1 MQLSFDIDPSASD
14 SLQSQLI
21 GEISTSITTGR
32 LAPGTRLPGTRA
44 LSQQLG
50 VSRNTVLL
58 AFAALEA
65 EGFVETR
72 KGAGTFVSAASPE
85 TTSFEPQPAIAER
98 KPAKPKEQPAVV
110 CDFKLEAVDPDL
122 FPTAVWRRLMMR
134 RIQSSQFNLGRV
146 DDRQGSLELRQSLC
160 RFLGGSRGMSVAPEQ
175 ILIVSSIQQATNVV
189 GQMFVTPGSPVIVER
204 PGCSLIAPIYSRAGA
219 EIVPVPTDADGLR
232 TDLLP
237 DIRDALVAVTPERQ
251 FPMGYTMSVPRR
263 EALLEWAERQDAH
276 VFEVGFDSDFRYEGS
291 PKPALQSL
299 DTNQRFIY
307 AASFA
312 LTIGPGLRIG
322 YLVVAPSLVEKALEA
337 LRLLDHAYP
346 CQTQGGAPW
355 VDQAVLCDFIDS
367 GGYDRQLRR
376 LRKAYME
383 RRDALVQSLHRH
395 FGDCDLLGT
404 SSGTHLIWRLPS
416 HMPDALTC
424 QALAREAG
432 IVVNTLQQET
442 ITGPGFLAEWPRYL
456 LLGYADLKPETIRS
470 AVERLAEALVDA
482 RAASQQGLGPS
493 KTLQCGNGV
502 PDRQ

>member
-1 MQLSFDIDPSASD
+1 MQLSFEIDPSAPH
-14 SLQSQLI
+14 SLQSQLV

-32 LAPGTRLPGTRA
+32 LQPGTRLPGTRA
-44 LSQQLG
+44 LSEQLG

-72 KGAGTFVSAASPE
+72 KGSGTFVSAVSPE
-85 TTSFEPQPAIAER
+85 AMPFEPQPQVTKR
-98 KPAKPKEQPAVV
+98 RPVKPKTERPIV

-122 FPTAVWRRLMMR
+122 FPAAVWRRLMMR

-146 DDRQGSLELRQSLC
+146 DDRQGSLDLRQSLC
-160 RFLGGSRGMSVAPEQ
+160 RFLGASRGMSVRPEQ

-189 GQMFVTPGSPVIVER
+189 GQMYVTPGSPVVVER

-219 EIVPVPTDADGLR
+219 EIVPIPTDCDGLQ

-237 DIRDALVAVTPERQ
+237 DLRHALVAVTPERQ
-251 FPMGYTMSVPRR
+251 FPMGYTMSIARR
-263 EALLEWAERQDAH
+263 HALLEWAGRQDAH
-276 VFEVGFDSDFRYEGS
+276 VFEVDFDSDFRYEGS
-291 PKPALQSL
+291 PKPALQAL
-299 DTNQRFIY
+299 DANHRFIH
-307 AASFA
+307 AGSFA
-312 LTIGPGLRIG
+312 LTIGPGLRLG
-322 YLVVAPSLVEKALEA
+322 YLVVPPTLVGKALEA

-355 VDQAVLCDFIDS
+355 LDQAVLCDFIDT

-383 RRDALVQSLHRH
+383 RRDALVQSLQRH
-395 FGDCDLLGT
+395 FGDCELLGT
-404 SSGTHLIWRLPS
+404 ASGTHLIWRLPS
-416 HMPDALTC
+416 HLPDALQC

-442 ITGPGFLAEWPRYL
+442 ITGPEFLADWNRYL
-456 LLGYADLKPETIRS
+456 LLGYADVKPETIRT
-470 AVERLAEALVDA
+470 AVRRLAEALA
-482 RAASQQGLGPS
+482 NLRFA
-493 KTLQCGNGV
+493 
-502 PDRQ
+502 